1 MHMHIGMHIS
11 IIMRLIFF
19 MSVLL
24 LSFKTAYV
32 GIITRFFLLSSLFFF
47 ISKKN

>member
-1 MHMHIGMHIS
+1 MHIGMHIS

-19 MSVLL
+19 MAVLL
-24 LSFKTAYV
+24 LSFGTAYA
-32 GIITRFFLLSSLFFF
+32 GIITRFFLLSRLFFF

>member
-19 MSVLL
+19 IVVLL
-24 LSFKTAYV
+24 LSS
-32 GIITRFFLLSSLFFF
+32 RLLMWAL
-47 ISKKN
+47 